1 MRLVKLSLAASI
13 LVTSGIATAAAE
25 MTRPFEVLEQ
35 TRRAMSELDQ
45 RQRREGVERQKQQQA
60 QEAKRKREEAEQRKR
75 EREEKAQKETQ
86 RKREEAEQRTRERE
100 KAQQEAQ
107 RKRDAAA
114 ATAAQGVPTA
124 PSQATTQAPER
135 QPPVQS
141 VPPVRTQVGA
151 NPPMASPTAPPA
163 TGPADERRPQA
174 RPEPAETRAGATQ
187 GEGEPDKRVPGG
199 PPPAAG
205 SRATPGHAPAAAA
218 AAGTRAIAVS
228 RLKRMN
234 LYNDRGDKLGDVER
248 VLQSPDGSFHIVI
261 GAGGFLGIR
270 ERDVRIPLDRVTMR
284 GDRLMIQGLT
294 DDQVKVM
301 PVFDRKDRTYRDLA
315 RNAMVPVVRDPSG
328 K

>member
-1 MRLVKLSLAASI
+1 
-13 LVTSGIATAAAE
+13 
-25 MTRPFEVLEQ
+25 
-35 TRRAMSELDQ
+35 MSELDQ
-45 RQRREGVERQKQQQA
+45 RQRREGVERQKQEKA
-60 QEAKRKREEAEQRKR
+60 QGAKRKREDAEQRKR
-75 EREEKAQKETQ
+75 DTEEKAQKETQ

-100 KAQQEAQ
+100 RAQQEAQ

-114 ATAAQGVPTA
+114 ATAAQSVPTA
-124 PSQATTQAPER
+124 PSQAATQAPER
-135 QPPVQS
+135 QQPVQNAPPVG
-141 VPPVRTQVGA
+141 TQVGG
-151 NPPMASPTAPPA
+151 NPPMASSTAPPA
-163 TGPADERRPQA
+163 TGRGDERPPQA
-174 RPEPAETRAGATQ
+174 RPEPAESRAGATQ
-187 GEGEPDKRVPGG
+187 GEGEPDKRVPSG

-218 AAGTRAIAVS
+218 GGRAIAVS

-234 LYNDRGDKLGDVER
+234 LYNERGDKLGDVER
-248 VLQSPDGSFHIVI
+248 VLRSPDGNFHIVI

-270 ERDVRIPLDRVTMR
+270 ERDVRIPLDRVTIR

-315 RNAMVPVVRDPSG
+315 RNAMVPVVGDPSG